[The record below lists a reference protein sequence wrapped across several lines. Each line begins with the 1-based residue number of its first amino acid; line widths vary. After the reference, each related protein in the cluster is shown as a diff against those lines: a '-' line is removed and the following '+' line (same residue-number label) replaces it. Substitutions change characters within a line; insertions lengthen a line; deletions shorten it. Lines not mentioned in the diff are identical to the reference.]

1 MEFNNFN
8 QTEIDKKIYDLLVDG
23 HDIWESPDGLRW
35 VSKHGSTLVLITT
48 GETMH
53 SDTNRYFILTEK
65 LISKNI
71 LHWNAVRHDKF
82 NQF

>member
-8 QTEIDKKIYDLLVDG
+8 QTEIDRRIYDLLVDG
-23 HDIWESPDGLRW
+23 HDIWENPDGLSW
-35 VSKHGSTLVLITT
+35 VSKHGSTLVLVTT

-65 LISKNI
+65 LISKDI
-71 LHWNAVRHDKF
+71 LYWNAVKHDKF